1 MTIQSLTLNS
11 EPAPGQPVAGL
22 ERSFANLFRTNMKR
36 EREHL
41 ERRQK
46 LILRNFQSPGDV
58 TMLTALVRDLEK
70 LHPKRFS
77 IGVETQRRDLWK
89 NNPYIEWELC
99 RFGSDA
105 TDEGR
110 DGEAEFMRVEYQ
122 LIHKSNQQPQ
132 RFIHAMHQFVGERLG
147 LDVYPTAFKGDV
159 HLSAMEREARLGF
172 PNGLDQPDGPE
183 LPERYWVMAAGG
195 KEDYTIKW
203 WSRERW
209 QAVVDLLGAEGIAVV
224 QVGATTGR
232 ITRILICRA

>member
-159 HLSAMEREARLGF
+159 HLSTMEREARLGF
-172 PNGLDQPDGPE
+172 PNGLDQPDGLE
-183 LPERYWVMAAGG
+183 LPERYW
-195 KEDYTIKW
+195 
-203 WSRERW
+203 
-209 QAVVDLLGAEGIAVV
+209 VV
-224 QVGATTGR
+224 QVGATTGANHTHFDLSGVTDLR
-232 ITRILICRA
+232 GKTSGRELIQLIHH